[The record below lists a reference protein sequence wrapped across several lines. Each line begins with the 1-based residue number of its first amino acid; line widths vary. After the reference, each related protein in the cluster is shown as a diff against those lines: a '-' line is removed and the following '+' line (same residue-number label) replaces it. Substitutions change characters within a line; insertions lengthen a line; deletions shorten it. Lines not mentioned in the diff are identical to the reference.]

1 MKSVEAVIAQKYD
14 LRFSRFGAV
23 PEASLWFSE
32 DRQIMRFKLIADV
45 LDKKRNKKGFS
56 INDIGCGYGALLPYL
71 FKRFPN
77 VDFVYRGFDIA
88 EKPINFCNKTYGW
101 KNVTFRIRNLPDKES
116 DFSVMSGTYNYAPV
130 VSVNVWQDYLFKNL
144 TQIWKSSQLAFI
156 PNRRVLTESSRNPSN
171 DCSDIQRGVVAQP
184 RTMNERA
191 ISRSHSTEVRFLASG
206 GWYWLQ
212 CAWSPHDNSGPHT

>member
-1 MKSVEAVIAQKYD
+1 MKSVEAVVAQKYN

-45 LDKKRNKKGFS
+45 LDKKLNKKGFS
-56 INDIGCGYGALLPYL
+56 ISDIGCGYGALLPYL

-88 EKPINFCNKTYGW
+88 EKPISFCNKTYGW
-101 KNVTFRIRNLPDKES
+101 KNVTFKIGNLPDKES

-130 VSVNVWQDYLFKNL
+130 VSVNVWQDYLFRNL
-144 TQIWKSSQLAFI
+144 TQIWKSSRLGIIFNVSVAHEARITNQNISYFNKDNIKNFCERNLGKTSLFLSEKLPKEVTFFI
-156 PNRRVLTESSRNPSN
+156 NKV
-171 DCSDIQRGVVAQP
+171 
-184 RTMNERA
+184 
-191 ISRSHSTEVRFLASG
+191 
-206 GWYWLQ
+206 
-212 CAWSPHDNSGPHT
+212 